1 VGIRNRFITG
11 VRDVSDLF
19 DVRKEIILVTGE
31 SDLDVAIMLATSASR
46 DMTGSVVTVDG
57 GLFLNRGANGLLVSS
72 SLRAERSNP

>member
-1 VGIRNRFITG
+1 M
-11 VRDVSDLF
+11 SDLF

-57 GLFLNRGANGLLVSS
+57 GLFLN
-72 SLRAERSNP
+72 